1 MLANAR
7 MLGMNDRQLMRHVYC
22 LPRCRGCSRRC
33 TPRSVL
39 PWWARV
45 VGEYLGSAA
54 GLGYLIQQAEGVF
67 DVAGVFAG
75 MFVLQPSSSRSIGW

>member
-1 MLANAR
+1 
-7 MLGMNDRQLMRHVYC
+7 
-22 LPRCRGCSRRC
+22 
-33 TPRSVL
+33 
-39 PWWARV
+39 V

-75 MFVLQPSSSRSIGW
+75 MFVLSIFVVLIDMGVTLIERRLLLWRPAPADGRG